1 MLLEAIATHGS
12 ITSAAKAIGM
22 SYKAAWD
29 TVDTMNNLSD
39 HPLVRRSTGGGMV
52 EELLLTE
59 HGQWLVKIFREG
71 EKKFQGVMEDLAT
84 DREGFNHL
92 QNIYKRFSM
101 RTSARNQFSG
111 KIKKISRGSVNAE
124 IKISLD
130 DHNEIVSVITAE
142 SVELME
148 LEIGVE
154 VYALIKA
161 PSILLTTEAS
171 TQFSAENRLCGV
183 ISRIQAGE
191 VNAAIS
197 LVLPNEKR

>member
-1 MLLEAIATHGS
+1 
-12 ITSAAKAIGM
+12 
-22 SYKAAWD
+22 
-29 TVDTMNNLSD
+29 
-39 HPLVRRSTGGGMV
+39 
-52 EELLLTE
+52 
-59 HGQWLVKIFREG
+59 
-71 EKKFQGVMEDLAT
+71 MEDLAT

-197 LVLPNEKR
+197 LVLPNEKTVTSIVTLETIGKLELVVGTLAQAVFTSSTVILARI